1 LPQDVLNANPDT
13 LSHLSN
19 VIKDWFAPKCEDDLY
34 GSINNLM
41 GGSTNSAVPGNSNE
55 EIEDRIDIEKY
66 DLIAWDFVSTK
77 ENN

>member
-1 LPQDVLNANPDT
+1 
-13 LSHLSN
+13 
-19 VIKDWFAPKCEDDLY
+19 
-34 GSINNLM
+34 M